1 MDVLSTSQEGRAEF
15 LAAGIIAQALRA
27 KPDLVLGLATG
38 RTMDRVY
45 LHLAG
50 LHREDGL
57 DFSQCRTFNLDAYL
71 GLPPDHPGSYHRYME
86 EHLFQYVNV
95 NKEHCHMPNGMASD
109 VAMECLQYERL
120 IQEAGGLD
128 LLLLGL
134 GLTGHIGFNE
144 PGTAFESRTHETQ
157 LTELTRNQNAG
168 PFGGMA
174 AEVPT
179 TAITIGLGTIMESK
193 RCLLLVKGAAKAS
206 VLARVVEGPI
216 TPLVPGSVLQWHS
229 DCWVIADRAA
239 SAELGKGP
247 ADPA

>member
-1 MDVLSTSQEGRAEF
+1 MDVLSTSHEGRAEF
-15 LAAGIIAQALRA
+15 LTAGIIAQALRA

-57 DFSQCRTFNLDAYL
+57 DFSQCQIFNLDDYI
-71 GLPPDHPGSYHRYME
+71 GLSPDHPGSYRRYME
-86 EHLFQYVNV
+86 ERLFQQVNV
-95 NKEHCHMPNGMASD
+95 NREYCHMPNGMTSD
-109 VAMECLQYERL
+109 IAMECLQYERL

-144 PGTAFESRTHETQ
+144 PGTPFDSRTHETR
-157 LTELTRNQNAG
+157 LMELTRQHNAE
-168 PFGGMA
+168 PFGGNA
-174 AEVPT
+174 AAVPA
-179 TAITIGLGTIMESK
+179 TAITMGLGTIMESK
-193 RCLLLVKGAAKAS
+193 RCLLLVKGAAKAPM
-206 VLARVVEGPI
+206 LARVAEGPI
-216 TPLVPGSVLQWHS
+216 TPMVPGSVLQWHL

-239 SAELGKGP
+239 SAQLGKGLT
-247 ADPA
+247 DPA